1 MQTNCVPLCDL
12 RIGQSG
18 IVHDIHECGNWQ
30 RRMLDL
36 GFIEGTPVKAILHSP
51 SGDPVAYEVRG
62 SVIALR
68 KEQSSQILVECEPVE
83 EVVPTRSYVS
93 GASLWR

>member
-1 MQTNCVPLCDL
+1 MQINCVPLCDL
-12 RIGQSG
+12 EIGQSG
-18 IVHDIHECGNWQ
+18 IVHGIHQCGSWQ

-68 KEQSSQILVECEPVE
+68 KEQSSQIFVECSPME
-83 EVVPTRSYVS
+83 EVVPSGSYVS
-93 GASLWR
+93 RAGLWR

>member
-1 MQTNCVPLCDL
+1 MQINCVPLCDL
-12 RIGQSG
+12 EIGQSG
-18 IVHDIHECGNWQ
+18 IVHGIHECGSWQ

-68 KEQSSQILVECEPVE
+68 KEQSSQIFVECQPEE
-83 EVVPTRSYVS
+83 EVVPSRSYIS